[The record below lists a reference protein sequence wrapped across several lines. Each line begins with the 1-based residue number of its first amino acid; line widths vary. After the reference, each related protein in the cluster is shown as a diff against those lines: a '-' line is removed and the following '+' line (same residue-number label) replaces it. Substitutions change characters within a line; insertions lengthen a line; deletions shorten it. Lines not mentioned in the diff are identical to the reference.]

1 MMSGDP
7 LPMVLAVEVQAVEVQ
22 VVNPIASA
30 PPPEKVLAEM
40 TDELH
45 ARMLQ
50 DGLTPEDQ
58 RKLFDDGINI
68 VEMYDKIPDAEFS
81 ISGIDIKAGRQR
93 VAQQESDERRRGYVR
108 ELGVK
113 GVSAA
118 GCALIQDSSLGEHE
132 VKWWAHGSGGDLTSG
147 ELYRSLRTADRLV
160 IGQEREEREER
171 ERVRERE
178 ERKEREAL
186 KERAFRKRRKRCCW
200 ALLCIVVILVVLGE
214 VPVLPA
220 VFVILSLFILVVKG
234 YEEPYEEPYEE
245 ALD

>member
-93 VAQQESDERRRGYVR
+93 WCFIIVV
-108 ELGVK
+108 LF
-113 GVSAA
+113 
-118 GCALIQDSSLGEHE
+118 
-132 VKWWAHGSGGDLTSG
+132 
-147 ELYRSLRTADRLV
+147 LV
-160 IGQEREEREER
+160 I
-171 ERVRERE
+171 
-178 ERKEREAL
+178 
-186 KERAFRKRRKRCCW
+186 F
-200 ALLCIVVILVVLGE
+200 ALLCILLVVIGRW
-214 VPVLPA
+214 
-220 VFVILSLFILVVKG
+220 G
-234 YEEPYEEPYEE
+234 
-245 ALD
+245 